1 MGFQSMVVERNFGLN
16 LAYTSA
22 FDEVPTDLPDEAA

>member
-1 MGFQSMVVERNFGLN
+1 MVIERNFGLN

-22 FDEVPTDLPDEAA
+22 FDEVPTDLPDEAV